1 MNNDNLIDLSKEGL
15 ELDKNLKAWYDK
27 KVEALSDEYDIVCKI
42 SGHKF
47 SVETLIKTMRKNG
60 WQKKICVLP
69 YFHTKDFRDDGDWSK
84 ARTDFEEVIQHVFS
98 KDIKVSI
105 QPLPLTKAEARAE
118 GYTY

>member
-1 MNNDNLIDLSKEGL
+1 
-15 ELDKNLKAWYDK
+15 
-27 KVEALSDEYDIVCKI
+27 
-42 SGHKF
+42 
-47 SVETLIKTMRKNG
+47 MRKNG